1 MVTSSAHISS
11 GWSGMAEDEAR
22 TELEHEFLDNA
33 KSFNWATVK
42 TMLERTPDLI
52 NVQPAGRWS
61 ALHQA
66 AYEGNGEMAQF
77 LLSKGADNQ
86 SLTRNQKTPLN
97 VAKGSAV
104 EALKVETGEAAK
116 EDGADTTTEPPKK
129 KARAKSTPDYLLNIN
144 LAVDKEFEGSSFA
157 EIALAPTSALQGIG
171 DKSREV
177 LRQFGIKTVKDLG
190 TWKFYRMSKALA
202 GLAPLEQPDRRQ
214 EGASM
219 NANKALDKKHEKKP
233 LQDISVL
240 PPSALQGLAGWA
252 DDELAKLHIKT
263 IAQLGDWKYAKW
275 AEWIVVLSEFETA
288 DFSS

>member
-1 MVTSSAHISS
+1 
-11 GWSGMAEDEAR
+11 MAEDEAR

-33 KSFNWATVK
+33 KSFNWADLK

-66 AYEGNGEMAQF
+66 AYEGNGEIAQF
-77 LLSKGADNQ
+77 LLSKGADSQ
-86 SLTRNQKTPLN
+86 SLTRNQKTPLQ
-97 VAKGSAV
+97 VAKSSAV
-104 EALKVETGEAAK
+104 EVLKAATGEAAK
-116 EDGADTTTEPPKK
+116 GDGADAPAGATKGDGADAVSEPPKK

-177 LRQFGIKTVKDLG
+177 LRKFGIKTVKDLG

-233 LQDISVL
+233 LQDIANL

-263 IAQLGDWKYAKW
+263 IAQLGDWKFAKW
-275 AEWIVVLSEFETA
+275 AEWIVVLSELETA